1 MLTKEL
7 VAAVNADIRIA
18 LEAVAK
24 KHNLTLSKNQRITYN
39 TETFDLKATFGIA
52 ASKGEIQVDPKYLSN
67 MKKHGWK
74 FSLSADD
81 IGKSVYFDKIGKC
94 TILGMSGYT
103 KVVVK
108 AESGIYRCDPKSVTL
123 ALAVESTR
131 A

>member
-52 ASKGEIQVDPKYLSN
+52 AGKGEMQVDPKLISN

-74 FSLSADD
+74 FGFGVED
-81 IGKSVYFDKIGKC
+81 IGKSVYLDKLGTCVIM
-94 TILGMSGYT
+94 GMSGYT
-103 KVVVK
+103 KIVVK
-108 AESGIYRCDPKSVTL
+108 ADAGNYRCDPKSVMH
-123 ALAVESTR
+123 ALSVERVR